1 MRVSI
6 VINNYNYD
14 EFVGRAVESA
24 LQQTHA
30 DVEVV
35 VIDDG
40 SQDNSVATLGA
51 YAGMTKLVCKTN
63 GGQGSAYNIGFAHS
77 TGDVV
82 VFLDADDWLYPQA
95 AAEVLAIWKMGVTK
109 VQFRLGLVDRAG
121 EPLGRYV
128 PRSMHDRNAL
138 ELVRSFGAYGS
149 PPGSGNAF
157 SAEFLRQVLPM
168 DEKQWRT
175 AADTV
180 PILLAPM
187 YGEVISLPKTL
198 GAYRIHRRTSDD
210 TLLFNN
216 APEGLWQEYARIES
230 SKRFVERALAQRAL
244 SLGKPVL
251 LAPWE
256 CRIAALC
263 VRFGGEAPQGLARSK
278 RELAWLALHSLWRWP
293 LWGLA
298 RKLILSAWIVLVL
311 GLPRWAA
318 QRVAHKH
325 RSSIGVPDTAVR

>member
-6 VINNYNYD
+6 VINNYNYE

-24 LQQTHA
+24 LHQTHA

-51 YAGMTKLVCKTN
+51 YAGVTTLVCKTN
-63 GGQGSAYNIGFAHS
+63 GGQGSAYNTGLQHS
-77 TGDVV
+77 TGDIII
-82 VFLDADDWLYPQA
+82 FLDADDWLYPEA
-95 AAEVLAIWKMGVTK
+95 AAEVVAVWQTGVVK
-109 VQFRLGLVDRAG
+109 AQFRLSLVDRDG
-121 EPLGRYV
+121 EPLGRHV
-128 PRSMHDRNAL
+128 PRSMHDREAL
-138 ELVRSFGAYGS
+138 ELVRNFGAYGS

-168 DEKQWRT
+168 DESRWRT

-187 YGEVISLPKTL
+187 YGTVISLPKTL
-198 GAYRIHRRTSDD
+198 GAYRIHRRTSGED
-210 TLLFNN
+210 LLLNN

-230 SKRFVERALAQRAL
+230 TKRFVEGALKQRAA
-244 SLGKPVL
+244 SLRKPLL

-263 VRFGGEAPQGLARSK
+263 VRFGGQIPNGLVCSK
-278 RELAWLALHSLWRWP
+278 RELAWSTLGSLWRWP
-293 LWGLA
+293 LWGWT
-298 RKLILSAWIVLVL
+298 RKLLLSAWIVLVL
-311 GLPRWAA
+311 SLPRG
-318 QRVAHKH
+318 VAWRLARRH
-325 RSSIGVPDTAVR
+325 RSSIGVPVPALR